1 MYALKLI
8 TKLRT
13 KQSSLRSKNKI
24 MDSGRVEAF
33 SDGVF
38 AIIITIMVLELHA
51 PEGASFDALKPVL
64 PKFISYVL
72 SFIYVAIYWNNHHH
86 LFQAVKH
93 VNGRVLWS
101 NILLLFCLS
110 LIPFVTAWMGENH
123 FSASPVALYGIV
135 LLMAALSYPVLV
147 QSLIHLHGKD
157 SLLAT
162 SIGKD
167 FKGKISIAIYVFGIL
182 ISFFNS
188 WVSFALYFVVAI
200 IWFIPD
206 ARIEKRMEK
215 EV

>member
-1 MYALKLI
+1 MGK
-8 TKLRT
+8 
-13 KQSSLRSKNKI
+13 
-24 MDSGRVEAF
+24 GRLEAF

-72 SFIYVAIYWNNHHH
+72 SFVYVAIYWNNHHH

-93 VNGRVLWS
+93 VNGKVLWS

-110 LIPFVTAWMGENH
+110 LVPFVTAWMGENH
-123 FSASPVALYGIV
+123 FSSSPVALYGIV
-135 LLMAALSYPVLV
+135 LLMAALSYPILL
-147 QSLIHLHGKD
+147 QSLIKLHGKD

-167 FKGKISIAIYVFGIL
+167 FKGKISITIYCVGIL
-182 ISFFNS
+182 MSFFNS
-188 WVSFALYFVVAI
+188 WIGFALYCLVAI

-206 ARIEKRMEK
+206 SRIEKRIEK
-215 EV
+215 EK

>member
-1 MYALKLI
+1 M
-8 TKLRT
+8 
-13 KQSSLRSKNKI
+13 SK
-24 MDSGRVEAF
+24 GRLEAF

-51 PEGASFDALKPVL
+51 PEGASFASLKPVL

-86 LFQAVKH
+86 LFQVVKR
-93 VNGRVLWS
+93 VNGKVLWC
-101 NILLLFCLS
+101 NIFLLFSLS

-135 LLMAALSYPVLV
+135 LLMPALSYPVLLHF
-147 QSLIHLHGKD
+147 LIQLHGKD
-157 SLLAT
+157 SFIAT

-167 FKGKISIAIYVFGIL
+167 YKGKISVVIYCAGIL
-182 ISFFNS
+182 LSFINP
-188 WVSFALYFVVAI
+188 WISFALYWVVAV

-206 ARIEKRMEK
+206 SRIEKRIEK
-215 EV
+215 ET